1 MKTTYLQEIKLSLTK
16 TEEHPVQYKT
26 VNASLDAAELFR
38 TLFADEIGMFESV
51 FCIYLNQKNAPI
63 GWRKISQGGIS
74 SSIVDVRL
82 VLVPALNCLATGFI
96 LCHNHPSGNLKSSA
110 EDRKITEQLKE
121 VGKIMSINLL
131 DHLIIT
137 EKSYFSFADEGL
149 I

>member
-1 MKTTYLQEIKLSLTK
+1 MKTTYLQEIKLTLSK
-16 TEEHPVQYKT
+16 TEEHPAQYET
-26 VNASLDAAELFR
+26 LTSSRDAAALFKM
-38 TLFADEIGMFESV
+38 LFADEIGMFESV

-82 VLVPALNCLATGFI
+82 VLVPALNCLASGFI
-96 LCHNHPSGNLKSSA
+96 ICHNHPSGNLKPSA

-121 VGKIMSINLL
+121 VGKIMSIKLL